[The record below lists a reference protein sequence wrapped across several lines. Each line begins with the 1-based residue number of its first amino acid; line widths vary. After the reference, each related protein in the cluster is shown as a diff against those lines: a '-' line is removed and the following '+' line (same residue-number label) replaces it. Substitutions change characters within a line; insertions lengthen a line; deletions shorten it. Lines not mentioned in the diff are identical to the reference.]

1 MKGDKIMNKQLKTLK
16 FIKNEFFGEVLI
28 FAIITMLSISIIA
41 FILTPEPYNAS
52 SPAPAMTA
60 ERTES
65 ITATETVIPTTEK
78 IQEPQVYD
86 VIPDPEPTLPFTER
100 EAEILAK
107 TVWGEA
113 RGLSTEEQRLVI
125 WTVLQRVDDNR
136 WGNTIEAVI
145 TAPRQFNGYRERN
158 PVTPEIHALVVQEL
172 TDWHNGENPP
182 THELFAPNAPYFFF
196 DGDGKNNWF
205 REVWR

>member
-1 MKGDKIMNKQLKTLK
+1 MKTWKLLKSEFLLEIIVCATLTA
-16 FIKNEFFGEVLI
+16 FLITLVIWVLI
-28 FAIITMLSISIIA
+28 
-41 FILTPEPYNAS
+41 PEPDAAITEPEITIATEPATEHETVCEEHIREWVEYWESTYRDNIADYCDE
-52 SPAPAMTA
+52 PAPPM
-60 ERTES
+60 
-65 ITATETVIPTTEK
+65 
-78 IQEPQVYD
+78 
-86 VIPDPEPTLPFTER
+86 FTED
-100 EAEILAK
+100 EVELLAK

-113 RGLSTEEQRLVI
+113 RGLSIDEQRLVI
-125 WTVLQRVDDNR
+125 WTVLQRVDDDNR
-136 WGNTIEAVI
+136 WGDTIEAVI

-196 DGDGKNNWF
+196 DGDGTNNWF